1 MPTNLNMNFN
11 PAGPVSV
18 GFGPTPGC
26 LCASDIEDPAWTTA
40 EMNAKTQRF
49 WRNYMTTLALEQFE
63 WVNLPDEVPP
73 RFIEM
78 TLLYQGWGCF
88 FEKAPGVL
96 AFAGGAQTDM
106 LDMYYNPQEVQLIA
120 GNGTEVWD
128 RRCDDVV
135 KVAPDGTP
143 YVEVANAA
151 YCFDN
156 VLRYPMMDYIDL
168 YSRRLAHI
176 DRTIDENVLAQLTPW
191 VLTCSEEARTDT
203 VNYFKQLVGHE
214 PAIIQNEGFSFS
226 AQAGVLNTQAPFIAD
241 KLHDLKIDLIADIMT
256 CLGTDSMSGEKRERM
271 IQGEMDSNNEQI
283 ALSRHSRLD
292 ARREAAER
300 CNKLFGTDIH
310 VEWKINRRNDNEVML
325 DDFNDYAEGGDNGIG
340 SEEPYGE

>member
-11 PAGPVSV
+11 PGGSVNV
-18 GFGPTPGC
+18 GFGSTPGC
-26 LCASDIEDPAWTTA
+26 LCASDIEDTAWTTA

-49 WRNYMTTLALEQFE
+49 WRNYMMTLALEQFE
-63 WVNLPDEVPP
+63 WVNLPKEVDP
-73 RFIEM
+73 RFVEM

-96 AFAGGAQTDM
+96 AFAGGSQTDM

-176 DRTIDENVLAQLTPW
+176 VRTSDENVLAQLTPW
-191 VLTCSEEARTDT
+191 VLTCSE
-203 VNYFKQLVGHE
+203 
-214 PAIIQNEGFSFS
+214 
-226 AQAGVLNTQAPFIAD
+226 
-241 KLHDLKIDLIADIMT
+241 
-256 CLGTDSMSGEKRERM
+256 
-271 IQGEMDSNNEQI
+271 
-283 ALSRHSRLD
+283 
-292 ARREAAER
+292 
-300 CNKLFGTDIH
+300 
-310 VEWKINRRNDNEVML
+310 
-325 DDFNDYAEGGDNGIG
+325 
-340 SEEPYGE
+340 

>member
-11 PAGPVSV
+11 PGGPVNV

-26 LCASDIEDPAWTTA
+26 LCASDIEDSSWTTA
-40 EMNAKTQRF
+40 EMNGKTQRF

-63 WVNLPDEVPP
+63 WVNLPQEVDP
-73 RFIEM
+73 RFIEL

-96 AFAGGAQTDM
+96 AFAGGSQTDM

-120 GNGTEVWD
+120 GNGTEVWN
-128 RRCDDVV
+128 RRCDDAV

-241 KLHDLKIDLIADIMT
+241 KLHDLKIDLIADIMN

-292 ARREAAER
+292 ARREAAKRANE
-300 CNKLFGTDIH
+300 LFGTDIK
-310 VEWKINRRNDNEVML
+310 VEWKINRRSDNEVAL
-325 DDFNDYAEGGDNGIG
+325 DDFNTQGGDAADE
-340 SEEPYGE
+340 SFAYLE